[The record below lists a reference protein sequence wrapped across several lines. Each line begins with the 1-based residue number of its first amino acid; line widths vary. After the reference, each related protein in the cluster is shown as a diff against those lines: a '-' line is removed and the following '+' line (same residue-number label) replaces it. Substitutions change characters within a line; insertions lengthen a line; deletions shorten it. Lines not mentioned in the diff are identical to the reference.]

1 MWRVARIAI
10 LTASDKGAAG
20 DREDASG
27 DLAERRCREGGHD
40 VVARAIVADDRE
52 AIAAKLREWTDAEL
66 ADWVI
71 TTGGTGLTERD
82 VTPEA
87 TRDVAERDVPGV
99 PVALWL
105 EGLKKTPFAVL
116 SRGIAVQ
123 RRKTVIV
130 NLPGSPKAVAEGM
143 DVLLPLFPHG
153 TRLIAGPMEHV
164 TPADS
169 GRE

>member
-52 AIAAKLREWTDAEL
+52 AIAAKLREWADAEL

-71 TTGGTGLTERD
+71 ATGGTGLTERD
-82 VTPEA
+82 VTPGA
-87 TRDVAERDVPGV
+87 ARGGAESGSPGV
-99 PVALWL
+99 AVGRWL
-105 EGLKKTPFAVL
+105 
-116 SRGIAVQ
+116 
-123 RRKTVIV
+123 
-130 NLPGSPKAVAEGM
+130 
-143 DVLLPLFPHG
+143 
-153 TRLIAGPMEHV
+153 
-164 TPADS
+164 
-169 GRE
+169 